1 MVMNDYHRVAQKQ
14 PPEVVCKKKCYQ
26 EFHKIHRKTPAS
38 ESLFFNKKNNFFKK
52 ETLTQVFS
60 CEFCE
65 ISKNTFSIEHLRT
78 TASGLLHFEKIW
90 ISKSIARPSSN
101 WANYCHVFWE
111 TSQLVNISR
120 ANVNYVFIDLSNVK
134 IPFLRR

>member
-1 MVMNDYHRVAQKQ
+1 MTTTGLRRSSHQRWSV
-14 PPEVVCKKKCYQ
+14 KKSVIRNFTKFTGKHLRQ
-26 EFHKIHRKTPAS
+26 
-38 ESLFFNKKNNFFKK
+38 SLFFNKKNNFFKK

-101 WANYCHVFWE
+101 WANYRHVFWE